1 MATQLTLYRKYRP
14 QTLREVVGQAM
25 PVRTLKNA
33 LARQDMAHAYLFH
46 GPRGTGKTSLA
57 RIIARSLN
65 CEKGLG
71 ADPCGQCQNCVD
83 ILAGRNPEVVEMDAA
98 SHSKV
103 EEVRRLTEQ
112 LWIPRTRNRYKV
124 YILDEVHMLST
135 SAFNALLKAVEEPPE
150 GLLFILATT
159 EPHKVP
165 ATIRS
170 RCQEF
175 AFQRLSLAD
184 MQPALLAIC
193 DKEGY
198 AAEEGVLLELCAA
211 SDGCMRDALSL
222 LQQLASVT
230 EGQLSVE
237 ALRHIS
243 GRLGETE
250 LKEWL
255 GLFKKADGPALRD
268 RLMDYYGRGLSLS
281 MLVRELR
288 RFLSEMI
295 LAGTEAA
302 KLAGLMRWLDRLDH
316 RLGFDKEPLLAM
328 ETALARWVAEAAAP
342 PAQMAAVAAP
352 AAAETAAPAS
362 GFARRK
368 PTGLSGGAPAGAAP
382 TPAPAAVLN
391 PASLAAPSP
400 AATAAPSVA
409 PPAAGGWQGFL
420 NHLMKTDVSLLAMLS
435 QAEGMITGNEAVV
448 TFASK
453 WRVDTLTRHGKEKLL
468 EKHLSDFL
476 GHGVTLVLKVG
487 GETTPPAAP
496 APAATAPPPAQPA
509 SPAES
514 TRKPVRKTSP
524 AAPGL
529 PLDEGVVG
537 RILKLAPG
545 AEVEEPPR

>member
-14 QTLREVVGQAM
+14 QTLSEVVGQAM

-83 ILAGRNPEVVEMDAA
+83 VLAGRNPEVVEMDAA

-193 DKEGY
+193 GKEGY
-198 AAEEGVLLELCAA
+198 AAEEGVLAELCAA

-230 EGQLSVE
+230 EGQLSTE
-237 ALRHIS
+237 ALRRIS
-243 GRLGETE
+243 GRLGEAE
-250 LKEWL
+250 LKDWL
-255 GLFKKADGPALRD
+255 DLFKKAEGPALRD

-281 MLVRELR
+281 MLVREMR
-288 RFLSEMI
+288 RYLSELI
-295 LAGTEAA
+295 LSGADAA
-302 KLAGLMRWLDRLDH
+302 KWAGLMRWLDRLDH
-316 RLGFDKEPLLAM
+316 RLGFDKEPLLSM

-342 PAQMAAVAAP
+342 PVVAAGGAP
-352 AAAETAAPAS
+352 APSAETPAPAS
-362 GFARRK
+362 GFVRRK
-368 PTGLSGGAPAGAAP
+368 PAGLGGGAPA
-382 TPAPAAVLN
+382 PAPASAPILN
-391 PASLAAPSP
+391 PAALAAPPPVAQP
-400 AATAAPSVA
+400 AVAAAPSA
-409 PPAAGGWQGFL
+409 PGSGWQGFL

-435 QAEGMITGNEAVV
+435 QAEGVISGEEAVV
-448 TFASK
+448 SFASK
-453 WRVDTLTRHGKEKLL
+453 WRVDTLMRHGKEKIL

-487 GETTPPAAP
+487 GETAAP
-496 APAATAPPPAQPA
+496 VAPVAPPPAQTAP
-509 SPAES
+509 PAES
-514 TRKPVRKTSP
+514 TRKPARKSAP
-524 AAPGL
+524 APAGL
-529 PLDEGVVG
+529 PLDEGVLG

-545 AEVEEPPR
+545 AEVEEPPK